1 MPTFVPREELLAM
14 ARQEREPTAW
24 FEVDQQRI
32 DLFAEA
38 TGDFQFI
45 HVDPEKAKHTPFGTT
60 IAHGYLT
67 LSLLPK
73 LSEEVAVAPE
83 GMLMAF
89 NYGLDKLRFPHPVK
103 AGSEIRLRSKILE
116 VKEKGPGRILLKTG
130 ATLEIR
136 GEEKPGLV
144 AETLTMYVL
153 SA

>member
-14 ARQEREPTAW
+14 AGQEREPTAW